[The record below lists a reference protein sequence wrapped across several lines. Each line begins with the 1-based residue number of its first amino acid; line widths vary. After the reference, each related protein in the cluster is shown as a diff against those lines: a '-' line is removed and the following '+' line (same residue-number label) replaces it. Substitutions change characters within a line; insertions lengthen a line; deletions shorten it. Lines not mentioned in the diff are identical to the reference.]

1 MTVNLNAL
9 RAAALELGHIEPISI
24 EPDGVIWL
32 GVDPDR
38 TYLTAAQQQAVEAQA
53 AQTAANATAARDSAH
68 AKLKVLGL
76 TEAEVNAIIGGI

>member
-9 RAAALELGHIEPISI
+9 RAAALELGHVEPISI

-38 TYLTAAQQQAVEAQA
+38 SYLTPAQQKAVETQA
-53 AQTAANATAARDSAH
+53 AQTAANATAARASAS
-68 AKLKVLGL
+68 AKLKGLGL
-76 TEAEVNAIIGGI
+76 TDAEVSALTGG

>member
-1 MTVNLNAL
+1 MSVNLNAL
-9 RAAALELGHIEPISI
+9 RAATLELGHVEPISI
-24 EPDGVIWL
+24 EPDGTIWL

-76 TEAEVNAIIGGI
+76 TDDEISALVN

>member
-9 RAAALELGHIEPISI
+9 RAAALELGHAEPISI
-24 EPDGVIWL
+24 EPDGIIWL

-38 TYLTAAQQQAVEAQA
+38 TYLTAAQQKAVETKA
-53 AQTAANATAARDSAH
+53 AQTAAKATASRDSAH

-76 TEAEVNAIIGGI
+76 TDDEISALVG

>member
-1 MTVNLNAL
+1 MSVNLNAL
-9 RAAALELGHIEPISI
+9 RAATLKLGHVEPISI
-24 EPDGVIWL
+24 EPDGTIWL

-76 TEAEVNAIIGGI
+76 TDDEISALVN